1 MSRKIV
7 IVGGVAGGASAA
19 CRLRRLD
26 ETAEII
32 LLERSSQV
40 SFANCGMPYY
50 IGGVIE
56 DRNALLL
63 QTPQSLY
70 ARFRIDVRV
79 NSEVTDIQPE
89 QKNIV
94 IRESKTGRVYEETYD
109 ELILSPGAA
118 PIRPELPGVDL
129 PQVFTL
135 RSMEDCDRVK
145 SFVTLQKPKCAV
157 VVGGGF
163 IGIELAENL
172 CHLGVEVVL
181 AELSDQILAP
191 LDPDMAVYLHKH
203 VSSQGVVL
211 RLAAG
216 LTSIEA
222 EAGTLRCRFSDGS
235 TVSTDMVALAVGVL
249 PDNRLA
255 LQAGLDLG
263 PGGGLRVSPQ
273 MRTSDPHIFAVG
285 DVVVSTDYVSG
296 QDTLVPLA
304 GPANRQGRIAAGV
317 AAGRAFSY
325 RGTLGTSVCK
335 VFDLTAAS
343 TGKNE
348 KQLRKAGLPYDKVY
362 THPSDHAGYYP
373 GSAMLHFKLLFD
385 PDSGKILGAQAI
397 GEKGVD
403 KRIDVIATAI
413 YAGLTVEDLEN
424 LELAYAPPF
433 SAAKD
438 AVNLAGF
445 VASNVR
451 RKDFKQFFVEDVERL
466 MAADGYA
473 LLDVRTPGE
482 FAGGTLPDAINIPVD
497 DLRQRLDEIPKG
509 KKLLVFCKVGLRGYV
524 ACRILA
530 QHGFDPYNLS
540 GGYTSWTAV
549 KQ

>member
-1 MSRKIV
+1 
-7 IVGGVAGGASAA
+7 
-19 CRLRRLD
+19 
-26 ETAEII
+26 
-32 LLERSSQV
+32 
-40 SFANCGMPYY
+40 MPYY

-56 DRNALLL
+56 DRSALLL

-79 NSEVTDIQPE
+79 NSEVTEIQPG
-89 QKNIV
+89 QKKVV
-94 IRESKTGRVYEETYD
+94 IRESRTGRIYEETYD

-118 PIRPELPGVDL
+118 PVRPKLPGADL

-145 SFVTLQKPKCAV
+145 SFVTLQAPKHAV

-163 IGIELAENL
+163 IGIEMAENL
-172 CHLGVEVVL
+172 RRLGVEVVL

-191 LDPDMAVYLHKH
+191 LDPDMATYLHKH
-203 VSSQGVVL
+203 VVSQGVVL
-211 RLAAG
+211 RLDTG
-216 LTSIEA
+216 LTAIES
-222 EAGTLRCRFSDGS
+222 EGDSLLCRFSDG
-235 TVSTDMVALAVGVL
+235 TAVHTDMAALAIGVL
-249 PDNRLA
+249 PDSHLA
-255 LQAGLDLG
+255 LQAGLALG
-263 PGGGLRVSPQ
+263 PGGGLRVNPQ

-335 VFDLTAAS
+335 VFNLTAAS

-373 GSAMLHFKLLFD
+373 GSTMIHFKLLFD
-385 PDSGKILGAQAI
+385 PNNGKILGAQAV

-451 RKDFKQFFVEDVERL
+451 RKDLKQFFTEDTECL
-466 MAADGYA
+466 MATGGYV

-482 FAGGTLPDAINIPVD
+482 FAGGTLPGAVNIPVD
-497 DLRQRLDEIPKG
+497 ELRQRLEEIPKG
-509 KKLLVFCKVGLRGYV
+509 KKLLVFCKVCLRGYV

-540 GGYTSWTAV
+540 GGYTSWSAV
-549 KQ
+549 KK